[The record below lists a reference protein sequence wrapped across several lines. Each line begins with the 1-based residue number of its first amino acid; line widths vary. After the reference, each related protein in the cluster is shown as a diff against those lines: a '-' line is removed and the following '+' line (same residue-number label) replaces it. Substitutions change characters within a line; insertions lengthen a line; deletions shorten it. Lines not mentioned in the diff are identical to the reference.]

1 MIIEFIKNEFKTN
14 KSGIAIK
21 IALLLCA
28 FILATTGLYV
38 AFAISLL
45 SLFVFGYVTHNEYK
59 WFKRS
64 RDKSTGI
71 AAA

>member
-1 MIIEFIKNEFKTN
+1 MIIEFIKTEFYTN
-14 KSGIAIK
+14 ISGTAVK

-38 AFAISLL
+38 AFAIALL
-45 SLFVFGYVTHNEYK
+45 DLFVFGYVTYKEYQ

-64 RDKSTGI
+64 RDKSAGI

>member
-1 MIIEFIKNEFKTN
+1 MIIEFIKTEFYTN
-14 KSGIAIK
+14 ISGTAVK

-28 FILATTGLYV
+28 FILATTGFYV

-45 SLFVFGYVTHNEYK
+45 SLFVFGYVTHKEYK
-59 WFKRS
+59 WFKR
-64 RDKSTGI
+64 RLDKSTGI